1 MKHLI
6 AGSVLC
12 TAIIC
17 LFASCAKVDNGGEGQ
32 PKETLVLGTWSI
44 NRIQQKIYYNGV
56 FNKDTIVKQK
66 ALPKNYVQFDG
77 STDFYYSFNSAT
89 INSGSYQFKGADS
102 IISVTPAKTY
112 RWKMLTLTDALFTV
126 MSTSTS
132 DPAYPGAKVETYQTF
147 VR

>member
-17 LFASCAKVDNGGEGQ
+17 LFSCTKVDNGGTDK
-32 PKETLVLGTWSI
+32 PKETLVLGMWSI
-44 NRIQQKIYYNGV
+44 NRIQQKIYYSGV
-56 FNKDTIVKQK
+56 FNRDTIVPAK
-66 ALPKNYVQFDG
+66 ALPKNYVKFDG
-77 STDFYYSFNSAT
+77 ATDFYYCFNSAST
-89 INSGSYQFKGADS
+89 NSGTYQFKGADS
-102 IISVTPAKTY
+102 VISTTPSKIY
-112 RWKMLTLTDALFTV
+112 RWKMLTLTDVLFTV
-126 MSTSTS
+126 MSTSTT

>member
-1 MKHLI
+1 MKNLI

-17 LFASCAKVDNGGEGQ
+17 LFSCAKVDDGGVDK
-32 PKETLVLGTWSI
+32 PKETLVQGTWSI
-44 NRIQQKIYYNGV
+44 NRIQMKIYYNGV
-56 FNKDTIVKQK
+56 FNKDSIVPQK

-77 STDFYYSFNSAT
+77 STDFYYCFNSPS
-89 INSGSYQFKGADS
+89 INSGTYQFKGADS
-102 IISVTPAKTY
+102 VISTTPSKIY

-126 MSTSTS
+126 VSTSTT
-132 DPAYPGAKVETYQTF
+132 DPSFPGAKVETYQTF